1 MNGTYTENNILCNID
16 IKVEQF
22 EEDSLQYASQCME
35 NIFVRR
41 KSEGKNKKAT
51 LKIQLDI
58 QNDIQKKAPYIG
70 NPNINSN
77 ENLINSIIQ
86 SNNAEN
92 VKIKIEQKIEASVE
106 TNVTESIQND
116 IKNIVHDAN
125 PKTEHFNYTEKDPLD
140 PTDKAQ
146 EGKDMILIC
155 RIVLIL

>member
-1 MNGTYTENNILCNID
+1 MNGTYTENNTLCNID

-22 EEDSLQYASQCME
+22 EEDSLQYANQCME

-41 KSEGKNKKAT
+41 KSEGKNKRAT
-51 LKIQLDI
+51 LEIQLDI

-92 VKIKIEQKIEASVE
+92 IKIKIEASVE

-125 PKTEHFNYTEKDPLD
+125 PKTEDTEKDPLD